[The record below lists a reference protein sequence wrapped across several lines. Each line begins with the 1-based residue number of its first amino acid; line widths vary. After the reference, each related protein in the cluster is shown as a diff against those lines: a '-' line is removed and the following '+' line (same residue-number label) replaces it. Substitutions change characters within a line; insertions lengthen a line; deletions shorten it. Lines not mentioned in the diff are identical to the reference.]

1 MLQNIFEPKVF
12 SDNRLDRFS
21 KFEEMLRLLKPVR
34 SLDLQRYQSMKK
46 IIVDCDPGVDD
57 AYALQFLFNSKNVE
71 IKAIT
76 T

>member
-1 MLQNIFEPKVF
+1 
-12 SDNRLDRFS
+12 
-21 KFEEMLRLLKPVR
+21 
-34 SLDLQRYQSMKK
+34 MKK

>member
-1 MLQNIFEPKVF
+1 
-12 SDNRLDRFS
+12 
-21 KFEEMLRLLKPVR
+21 MLRILQPIRTTV
-34 SLDLQRYQSMKK
+34 LQRYQSMKK

-57 AYALQFLFNSKNVE
+57 AYALQFLLNSKNVE